1 VTYTAVKYAIRAI
14 RDEIFR
20 FRFDYPL
27 ETVPEAG
34 PRDSLHYYL
43 YSESLSWDIMKLDPH
58 GVPRARTR
66 LIGEF
71 YRPAL
76 IAWWGLV
83 NLGHYLRHH
92 DEPSL
97 ERFLIQLDWL
107 ERKAVTRTDGG
118 VVWPNNFDCLQGS
131 TLFTVPWVSAVDHGF
146 ILSAVVRGFRM
157 TRRESL
163 FKLLRNSSRVF
174 ELGVQEGGVRVP
186 VERGVLYTEL
196 PGGPEPGILDGFI
209 TSLLGLYDLAI
220 ETGDPKVSQLFNDGI
235 QGLAWQ
241 LPYWNYADKWSW
253 YGSRAYLCPPSY
265 HNLNRLLLG
274 TLGRLSGEI
283 SLTQLAEHWDPQ
295 RLSSL
300 GRAEIYVGFLIT
312 KNACRIRHRTWRH
325 SSKEVQSA
333 AARKRQQ
340 SYDPAV

>member
-1 VTYTAVKYAIRAI
+1 
-14 RDEIFR
+14 
-20 FRFDYPL
+20 
-27 ETVPEAG
+27 
-34 PRDSLHYYL
+34 
-43 YSESLSWDIMKLDPH
+43 M
-58 GVPRARTR
+58 
-66 LIGEF
+66 
-71 YRPAL
+71 
-76 IAWWGLV
+76 
-83 NLGHYLRHH
+83 
-92 DEPSL
+92 
-97 ERFLIQLDWL
+97 
-107 ERKAVTRTDGG
+107 
-118 VVWPNNFDCLQGS
+118 
-131 TLFTVPWVSAVDHGF
+131 
-146 ILSAVVRGFRM
+146 
-157 TRRESL
+157 
-163 FKLLRNSSRVF
+163 
-174 ELGVQEGGVRVP
+174 
-186 VERGVLYTEL
+186 
-196 PGGPEPGILDGFI
+196 

-283 SLTQLAEHWDPQ
+283 SLTQLAEHWDTQ